1 MDKLP
6 KDVVELITNKLTPRE
21 FFNYCKSETGQEF
34 CSRKEIWLRRIE
46 KDFGFLIQGINKDI
60 ILSDYKI
67 DPKKTY
73 LELFVKTSTA
83 AEKIKNNIIQNIRKD
98 FFATFIRD
106 NYIENL
112 YEFFFTY
119 LLRMLNHI
127 KFYKDFD
134 EIADEVYLYFRDF
147 DDWKNYLPVYNSYIS
162 DMWNEEIEDVAWKY
176 AVAIFAPKI

>member
-83 AEKIKNNIIQNIRKD
+83 AEKIKNNIIRNIRKD
-98 FFATFIRD
+98 FFARFIRD

-112 YEFFFTY
+112 SSLIYS
-119 LLRMLNHI
+119 
-127 KFYKDFD
+127 
-134 EIADEVYLYFRDF
+134 VC
-147 DDWKNYLPVYNSYIS
+147 
-162 DMWNEEIEDVAWKY
+162 
-176 AVAIFAPKI
+176 